1 MKTRIFKK
9 CLCMLT
15 VLILL
20 AGLCGCAAAEGSVGI
35 CYRITGGK
43 NPMVILG
50 SIHIGNAE
58 MEPYGQHLLD
68 EIDAA
73 DVLVFECDNDAPG
86 VLMQTLTMMTLKDG
100 KLSDLLSPETNELL
114 DKACKEI
121 GLSAKLM
128 EKFRPWAVYSTL
140 TTMTAAEQ
148 MGSGSTTDAVN
159 YGVESVVMDYA
170 GEKEYAY
177 LETAIEQL
185 EVMDGFSPALQEEI
199 LRQSCLAI
207 LEPQPDETLTLW
219 PQWWREGNADA
230 FAQDYLEDDEGLN
243 DELFTEYHQALV
255 SNRNKTMADGLCQM
269 LEDEKSHRYFV
280 TVGLLHLVLPEDS
293 VLWELEQRGYQVERI
308 LPE

>member
-1 MKTRIFKK
+1 MTSKALKQIL
-9 CLCMLT
+9 CLLT
-15 VLILL
+15 VAILL
-20 AGLCGCAAAEGSVGI
+20 IGLCSCAAAEGSVGI

-50 SIHIGNAE
+50 SIHIGNAD
-58 MEPYGQHLLD
+58 MEPYGQHLLK

-73 DVLVFECDNDAPG
+73 DVLVFECDNEAPG
-86 VLMQTLTMMTLKDG
+86 VLVQTMAMMTLKDG

-114 DKACKEI
+114 DKACKEV
-121 GLSAKLM
+121 GLSASMLNM
-128 EKFRPWAVYSTL
+128 FRPWAVYSTL

-148 MGSGSTTDAVN
+148 MGSGSTTDAMN

-170 GEKEYAY
+170 GDKERAY

-230 FAQDYLEDDEGLN
+230 FVQDYLGDDEGLS
-243 DELFTEYHQALV
+243 DELFQEYHQALV
-255 SNRNKTMADGLCQM
+255 TNRNKNMADGLCRM
-269 LEDEKSHRYFV
+269 LEDEKNHRYFV
-280 TVGLLHLVLPEDS
+280 TVGLLHLVLPQDS
-293 VLWELEQRGYQVERI
+293 VLWELEQRGYTVERI
-308 LPE
+308 WPE